1 MPRVPEQ
8 LGSPGVVVW
17 RARHLVGMVR
27 GAGLVFV
34 GLKLI
39 ESEADPNA
47 VDWPPHVGC
56 FGAVRPRSG
65 VNRIEEA
72 DVNASMETFS
82 PTSGTP
88 R

>member
-17 RARHLVGMVR
+17 RARRPVGMVR

-56 FGAVRPRSG
+56 FGAVLRSTG
-65 VNRIEEA
+65 LDRAEEA
-72 DVNASMETFS
+72 DVNASMEAFS

>member
-1 MPRVPEQ
+1 MA
-8 LGSPGVVVW
+8 SPGHRRYADS
-17 RARHLVGMVR
+17 RAGMVL

-34 GLKLI
+34 GLTLI

-65 VNRIEEA
+65 VDHIEEA

>member
-1 MPRVPEQ
+1 
-8 LGSPGVVVW
+8 
-17 RARHLVGMVR
+17 MVL

-34 GLKLI
+34 GLTLI

-56 FGAVRPRSG
+56 FGAVLRSTG
-65 VNRIEEA
+65 LDGAEEA
-72 DVNASMETFS
+72 DVNASMEAFS